1 MNRAAQDPPRIWL
14 RQLAERHVAAIRATC
29 PPHRARRT
37 VADLLEMVMDAV
49 GLQGLAPAGPLY
61 ARYHQLGSVV
71 DLEAGIPLAQPIVA
85 HGLVTPGTLPA
96 GPALCTIHTGLPGE
110 LHLKVRALHAF
121 CKRAGLVATGGHWE
135 CYLSHPPRRGDGQ
148 ECQVAVF
155 LPVARVRAKGQ
166 DGDRP
171 EQAPATSSQRVVLP
185 VEREFDE
192 VSQPVDGPKRRAANG
207 AVVLARRG

>member
-1 MNRAAQDPPRIWL
+1 MSTAALDPPRIWL

-61 ARYHQLGSVV
+61 ARYHQVGSVV

-85 HGLVTPGTLPA
+85 QGLVTPGTLPA

-110 LHLKVRALHAF
+110 LHRKVRALRAF
-121 CKRAGLVATGGHWE
+121 AKRAGLVATGGHWE
-135 CYLSHPPRRGDGQ
+135 SYLSHPPRRGDGR

-155 LPVARVRAKGQ
+155 LPVARVGAKGQ
-166 DGDRP
+166 D
-171 EQAPATSSQRVVLP
+171 RVSPQQTLTGSRRVALP
-185 VEREFDE
+185 VERRSDV
-192 VSQPVDGPKRRAANG
+192 VSRPTGEPGRCVAIGAGRAT
-207 AVVLARRG
+207 RRG